1 MNLLVTLIGNA
12 AVDPI
17 FRHRFLE
24 APLAT
29 ADAYGFLLTKGEVEL
44 LEKVFTK
51 EMKEAFERDFEKLE
65 QRLYQNLAVRC
76 KRPPCAW
83 SLYPPVAYRSDYL
96 RAEEEEKAAA

>member
-1 MNLLVTLIGNA
+1 MSLLITLIGNA

-17 FRHRFLE
+17 FRQKFLE

-51 EMKEAFERDFEKLE
+51 EMREAFERDFEKLE
-65 QRLYQNLAVRC
+65 QRLYQNLAERC

-83 SLYPPVAYRSDYL
+83 SLYPPAAFRPDYVRDKEKEKVA
-96 RAEEEEKAAA
+96 A